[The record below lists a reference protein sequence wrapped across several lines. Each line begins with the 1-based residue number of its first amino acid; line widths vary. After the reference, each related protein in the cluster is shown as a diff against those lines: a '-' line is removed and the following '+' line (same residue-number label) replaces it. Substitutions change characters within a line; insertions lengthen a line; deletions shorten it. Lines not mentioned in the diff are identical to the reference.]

1 MESTFIKTSSR
12 TRKEVMDTTKVI
24 LVYNELTKQ
33 LNKEEL
39 SELVYFMIQDGY
51 VTSKTFN
58 LIDERM

>member
-1 MESTFIKTSSR
+1 
-12 TRKEVMDTTKVI
+12 MDTTKVI
-24 LVYNELTKQ
+24 LIYNELTKK